1 VKSSKRILVLVP
13 NGATTDNR
21 VVREAE
27 SLQSAGHEILLV
39 GLRLPALPGGEALT
53 PKGVRVKRIDWR
65 YRAFSQIAILYA
77 AILLPLLAIV
87 AITAGILAWSFYNDF
102 VAPTAALIIDSFIDL
117 IRLGSNSAYKLI
129 ASDEAPL
136 FSGSYTISDIAEGH
150 LFGYH
155 MVVVA
160 ILYLLYL
167 VLRRPSFRLGRA
179 LSGLGRKIVDN
190 PAVAVVRQRA
200 RFARNY
206 GETENIQQFNLL
218 EALLAP
224 ADTPQAGLRNRISDY
239 FIRKSRTS
247 GFVAIGREF
256 CPDIVHCHEIGSLRA
271 GVILKKEL
279 GCKVLYEA
287 HEIYDDLANA
297 SRHMS
302 TVHQRIHQDCLPHVD
317 AFITVNEAIA
327 SYYSHTYSAL
337 PAPVVMPNSV
347 YPKNVTYDGRLHEAA
362 KLPPQAKIML
372 YQGGFSPHRG
382 LPILVEAA
390 FNLPE
395 EWYVVF
401 MGRGPL
407 KEHLEKLAEGFMQD
421 QRGRILRGLSLE
433 SLAEN
438 ERIEKLTATV
448 HGVSP
453 ETGQQVVKQVALEE
467 LALAQAI
474 AGAESGLLRG
484 DIIERT
490 VTEIREAEAKLSAE
504 RNVRRSMD
512 QLRASR
518 VLQKVRFV
526 PMAPHSELVEWT
538 SGAAVGIIPYENI
551 GMNHWLCSPN
561 KIWEYPNAGVPIL
574 ASRLEYLTR
583 VITTW
588 GIGWTISSDPTVE
601 DIVAAVRAITDDA
614 LNDKRAACRRFI
626 QADNYTLHEPRLLG
640 LVAGLAA

>member
-102 VAPTAALIIDSFIDL
+102 VAPTAALIFDSFIDL

-136 FSGSYTISDIAEGH
+136 FSSSYTISDIAAGH

-167 VLRRPSFRLGRA
+167 ALRRPSFRLGRA
-179 LSGLGRKIVDN
+179 LRTLGRKIVDN
-190 PAVAVVRQRA
+190 PAVAAVRQRA

-302 TVHQRIHQDCLPHVD
+302 VVHQGIHQACLPLVD

-327 SYYSHTYSAL
+327 NYYSRTYPEL

-347 YPKNVTYDGRLHEAA
+347 YPETVSYDGRLHEAA
-362 KLPPQAKIML
+362 KLPPQAKILL

-395 EWYVVF
+395 DWYVVF

-407 KEHLEKLAEGFMQD
+407 EEQLQKMADGFIHEQTS
-421 QRGRILRGLSLE
+421 RILTRLSLE
-433 SLAEN
+433 SLATTEEVQRLN
-438 ERIEKLTATV
+438 ASVQGI
-448 HGVSP
+448 SP
-453 ETGQQVVKQVALEE
+453 ETGQQVVKQVAVEE
-467 LALAQAI
+467 LVLSQAI
-474 AGAESGLLRG
+474 TGTEAGLLRG
-484 DIIERT
+484 DMIKRT
-490 VTEIREAEAKLSAE
+490 VTEIRDVEAKLSSE
-504 RNVRRSMD
+504 RSVRRLMD

-518 VLQKVRFV
+518 ALQKVRFV

-574 ASRLEYLTR
+574 ASRLEYVTR
-583 VITTW
+583 VISTW
-588 GIGWTISSDPTVE
+588 GIGWTFASDPTVE
-601 DIVAAVRAITDDA
+601 EIVAAVRAITDDE
-614 LNDKRAACRRFI
+614 LNDKRTACRRFI